1 MRYVIVG
8 GSGFLGQYTV
18 DLIYKKT
25 LGGGG
30 LIVILDILQP
40 KNLPPRVE
48 FFPIDITKKI
58 DFEFLQDDIVIHL
71 AARQYHL
78 RPPRIN
84 RQKYFFDVNYLGTKN
99 LLEMMEQYGC
109 KKMIY
114 FSTDMVYG
122 KPEYLP
128 IDSSH
133 PKNPFGAYGKSK
145 FESEKLCE
153 KYRKKGFD
161 ITIFRPRMI
170 VGKGRFGIL
179 LKLFKLMELGLPIP
193 MIGSGNNCY
202 QMVSVTDCA
211 NAIWL
216 AVQKNIPNV
225 ELNLGSEN
233 PPKVKDLLRKMVA
246 KTGSKS
252 LVIPT
257 YGKFVK
263 LCLWFFGILGIEI
276 MYKEQYKIADEEYV
290 VDITQ
295 AKNILGW
302 QPLEEDA
309 DMLIQAYEEYKKQKK
324 D

>member
-1 MRYVIVG
+1 MRYIVVG

-18 DLIYKKT
+18 DLIFEKT
-25 LGGGG
+25 GGP
-30 LIVILDILQP
+30 IVILDILEP
-40 KNLPPRVE
+40 KNLPLGVE
-48 FFPIDITKKI
+48 FFCVDITKKI

-78 RPPRIN
+78 KPPRMN
-84 RQKYFFDVNYLGTKN
+84 RKKYFFDVNYLGTKN
-99 LLEMMEQYGC
+99 LLETMEKCGC

-122 KPEYLP
+122 KPQYLP
-128 IDSSH
+128 IDSLH
-133 PKNPFGAYGKSK
+133 PKNPFGEYGKSK

-153 KYRKKGFD
+153 KYRKKGFS
-161 ITIFRPRMI
+161 IAIFRPRMI

-202 QMVSVTDCA
+202 QMASVIDCA

-216 AVQKNIPNV
+216 TVQKNIPNV
-225 ELNLGSEN
+225 ELNLGSQN
-233 PPKVKDLLRKMVA
+233 PPKVKDLLREMIV

-252 LVIPT
+252 IVIPT
-257 YGKFVK
+257 YGKLVK
-263 LCLWFFGILGIEI
+263 LCLWLFGLFGIEI

-290 VDITQ
+290 VDITE
-295 AKNILGW
+295 AKDILGW

-309 DMLIQAYEEYKKQKK
+309 DMLIEAYKEYKKQKEG
-324 D
+324 

>member
-8 GSGFLGQYTV
+8 GSGFLGQYTA
-18 DLIYKKT
+18 DLISEKT
-25 LGGGG
+25 LKKG
-30 LIVILDILQP
+30 LIAILDISKP
-40 KNLPPRVE
+40 KNLPLGAE
-48 FFPIDITKKI
+48 FFPVDITKKI

-78 RPPRIN
+78 KPPRIN

-99 LLEMMEQYGC
+99 LLETMEKYGC

-122 KPEYLP
+122 KPQYLP
-128 IDSSH
+128 IDTSH

-153 KYRKKGFD
+153 TYRKKGFD

-211 NAIWL
+211 HAIWL

-225 ELNLGSEN
+225 ELNLGSQN

-252 LVIPT
+252 IVMPTCGKLV
-257 YGKFVK
+257 KF
-263 LCLWFFGILGIEI
+263 CLWSFGILGIEI

-290 VDITQ
+290 VDITE
-295 AKNILGW
+295 ARDILGW
-302 QPLEEDA
+302 EPLQEDA
-309 DMLIQAYEEYKKQKK
+309 DMLIEAYKEYKKTKEG
-324 D
+324 